1 MPKSIRKLE
10 KMFILGIKQM
20 QDPYYQGFA
29 AQVAFYLFLS
39 IVPTMILIT
48 QLLGVFNISL
58 DGAIL
63 LIEEYTGKQMPAMFN
78 ALFEFSSVGFGNI
91 IFAAIALWAGSRA
104 SFAIMRI
111 TNYTMTDGKSTGRNY
126 FIERFRAIKTM
137 LITIL
142 TIVFSIVILVYG
154 DLILD
159 AIINIIGLDQSPIS
173 DTLWRFVRWG
183 MGLLLYF
190 LMVSYNYWIMPSV
203 RVTFKSVLPG
213 SILASIGLLVVT
225 MGYSIYASSL
235 ANYDVLYGAL
245 SSVIAL
251 LMWFF
256 LISWVLF
263 FGVLCNKVWFE
274 SDEAEETVAKYI
286 SRLPAIWRRIRRR
299 IAVTEAEI
307 RRMRR

>member
-1 MPKSIRKLE
+1 MIKVIRKLE
-10 KMFILGIKQM
+10 KMFILGFKQM

-39 IVPTMILIT
+39 IIPTMILIT
-48 QLLGVFNISL
+48 QILGFFNISL
-58 DGAIL
+58 DVAVGL
-63 LIEEYTGKQMPAMFN
+63 LEQYAGKRLPPMFN
-78 ALFEFSSVGFGNI
+78 ALFEFSSVGFGNL

-111 TNYTMTDGKSTGRNY
+111 TNYTLTDGQSTGRNY
-126 FIERFRAIKTM
+126 FIERFRAIRTM

-154 DLILD
+154 DLIL
-159 AIINIIGLDQSPIS
+159 ASIINILNLDESPIS
-173 DTLWRFVRWG
+173 DGMWKFFRWA
-183 MGLLLYF
+183 MGFFLYF

-203 RVTFKSVLPG
+203 RVTFRSVLPG
-213 SILASIGLLVVT
+213 SILASIGMLVVT
-225 MGYSIYASSL
+225 LCYSIYASSL

-251 LMWFF
+251 LIWFF

-263 FGVLCNKVWFE
+263 FGVLCNKVWFDSE
-274 SDEAEETVAKYI
+274 DSDETVMKYLNK
-286 SRLPAIWRRIRRR
+286 LPAILRRIKRR
-299 IAVTEAEI
+299 IIVTEEEI